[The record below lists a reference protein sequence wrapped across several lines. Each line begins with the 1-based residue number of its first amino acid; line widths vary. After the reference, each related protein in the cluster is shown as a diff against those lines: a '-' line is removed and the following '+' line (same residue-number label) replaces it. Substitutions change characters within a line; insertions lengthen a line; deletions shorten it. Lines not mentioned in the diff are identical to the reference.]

1 MQPPALARLEWIAL
15 AWGAQLGPAAFH
27 GLVARFGSPGAVSA
41 AGEAALR
48 ESGVRLTEEQI
59 PRVLLAMDE
68 VVAVEEEVERLAEE
82 GVTVVCPFEEGYP
95 PAIGEL
101 PCPPPVL
108 CLRGEG
114 RPEDVLA
121 VAVVGTRSPSREGL
135 ALAEEV
141 GEALA
146 RGGVT
151 VVSGLARGIDTAAHR
166 GALGGGGRT
175 IAVLGSGIRVIH
187 PTENVPLAREIAQQG
202 ALVSELSPSA
212 RPSVRTLM
220 ARNRLQSALSKAVLV
235 VESGEQGGSLQTAA
249 AARRQGRLLLA
260 VDWPTPG
267 PTSVGTRKLL
277 SEGALAFRGL
287 GDVSWL
293 IEGAR
298 THVAAS
304 PGRRPG
310 RTGDDQLSLF

>member
-1 MQPPALARLEWIAL
+1 
-15 AWGAQLGPAAFH
+15 
-27 GLVARFGSPGAVSA
+27 VSE

-48 ESGVRLTEEQI
+48 ESGVRLTEEQL
-59 PRVLLAMDE
+59 PRILLGMDDLL
-68 VVAVEEEVERLAEE
+68 AVEEEIERLSEE
-82 GVTVVCPFEEGYP
+82 GVQVVCPGEEGYP
-95 PAIGEL
+95 SAIAEL
-101 PCPPPVL
+101 PHPPPVL
-108 CLRGEG
+108 CLRGEW
-114 RPEDVLA
+114 RPEDLLA

-151 VVSGLARGIDTAAHR
+151 VVSGLARGIDAAAHW
-166 GALGGGGRT
+166 GALAGGGRT
-175 IAVLGSGIRVIH
+175 VAVLGSGIRVIH
-187 PTENVPLAREIAQQG
+187 PTVNVPLAREIGQRG

-260 VDWPTPG
+260 VDWPTAG
-267 PTSVGTRKLL
+267 LTSAGTRKLL
-277 SEGALAFRGL
+277 LKGALPFRGL
-287 GDVSWL
+287 GDVPGL
-293 IEGAR
+293 IDLVRMDAP
-298 THVAAS
+298 AS
-304 PGRRPG
+304 PGRHAAG
-310 RTGDDQLSLF
+310 TGDGQLPLF